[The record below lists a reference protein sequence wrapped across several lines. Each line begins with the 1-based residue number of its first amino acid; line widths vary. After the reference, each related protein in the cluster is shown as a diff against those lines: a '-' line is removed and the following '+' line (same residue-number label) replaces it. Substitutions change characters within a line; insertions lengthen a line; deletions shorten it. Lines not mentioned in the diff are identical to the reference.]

1 MKKLIKLAL
10 ISLLSLAALPALA
23 QDLVHGV
30 VEEITLDPLRITI
43 AHDAIP
49 NLGMEAMTM
58 VFRVADVALIEGL
71 AVGDAITFEADRI
84 NGRLTVTSL
93 VAE

>member
-1 MKKLIKLAL
+1 MNKIVKLAL
-10 ISLLSLAALPALA
+10 IPLLSLAAFPALA
-23 QDLVHGV
+23 QEMIHGV
-30 VEEITLDPLRITI
+30 IEEITLEPLRITI

-49 NLGMEAMTM
+49 NLEMEAMTM
-58 VFRVADVALIEGL
+58 VFRLADAAMIEGL
-71 AVGDAITFEADRI
+71 GVGDAITFEADRI